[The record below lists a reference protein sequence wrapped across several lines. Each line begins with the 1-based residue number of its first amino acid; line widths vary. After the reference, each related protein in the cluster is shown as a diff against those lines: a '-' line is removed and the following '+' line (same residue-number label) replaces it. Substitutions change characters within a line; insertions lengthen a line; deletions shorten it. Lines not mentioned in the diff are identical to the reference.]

1 MMTENGISSSHP
13 KVIPDG
19 ISLVFSLILSSALA
33 KILCVLVMTKNTSAV
48 AAYTIHMYKY
58 TKIQGPQFQRTYI
71 IARYRKSDLNGTSFQ
86 SLKINRMLITRLICI
101 Q

>member
-1 MMTENGISSSHP
+1 
-13 KVIPDG
+13 
-19 ISLVFSLILSSALA
+19 
-33 KILCVLVMTKNTSAV
+33 MTKNTSAV

-101 Q
+101 QLKFTTPDHCNFAN